1 MPARRARS
9 SPSRIE
15 YPTHHSQH
23 KPNSVTHPK
32 PSVTPDQPRH
42 PRDKDRAQQPP
53 RNKPASDRANARNE
67 TTLTPDPFPRKN
79 GEGEQTKIIGPLRRP
94 IPLTPFPLRKGGT
107 RQKLPVPPFH
117 PGKGSGE
124 IISTLEKFSE
134 QFRSLLSTLEKAQGK
149 SIPPWRKLRRTFPVP
164 PFHPGKGSGEINSTL
179 EKLSEQFRFPLSILE
194 RGLGG

>member
-32 PSVTPDQPRH
+32 PSVTPDQPVT
-42 PRDKDRAQQPP
+42 PAIKIALSPP

-107 RQKLPVPPFH
+107 GQKLPVPPFH

-149 SIPPWRKLRRTFPVP
+149 SIPPWR
-164 PFHPGKGSGEINSTL
+164 SSANN
-179 EKLSEQFRFPLSILE
+179 FRFPLSILE